1 MVNNKL
7 GNKIILSSHFFQFNA
22 FRRGF
27 EVVTD
32 NSPLPDLFRP
42 EELEQLV
49 IGQRKYDWE
58 TLEEI
63 CEYDGDFNKNHGT
76 IKNVRRKIVFYILVN
91 NLILVLV
98 SF

>member
-1 MVNNKL
+1 M
-7 GNKIILSSHFFQFNA
+7 
-22 FRRGF
+22 
-27 EVVTD
+27 VTD

-63 CEYDGDFNKNHGT
+63 CEYDGDFNKNHET
-76 IKNVRRKIVFYILVN
+76 IKHVSKNQIVNFQG
-91 NLILVLV
+91 
-98 SF
+98 FRF